1 MAGLFSNYLVNWKI
15 NQFLTVFKMFILFLG
30 FCTAFLAAP
39 TWIAS
44 IVVAET
50 SLLPVVA
57 VAAVST

>member
-1 MAGLFSNYLVNWKI
+1 
-15 NQFLTVFKMFILFLG
+15 MFILFLG